1 MYISVSALFGRVLQ
15 VEETFWHS
23 VIITSKPT
31 RSSTVPT
38 ATVLGRNLS
47 YNQKCAN
54 IVKVFSIGIGTKYS
68 REEQSRSP
76 KQRLNKYY
84 CVAVHYHS
92 KRLFSFMNMFV
103 SMSVA

>member
-31 RSSTVPT
+31 RSST

-84 CVAVHYHS
+84 CVTVHYHS

-103 SMSVA
+103 YLSVA